1 MIRGLILLL
10 TLVLASCGG
19 ITSRDVA
26 ADNVM
31 IEERQ
36 LAIIG
41 TVKYVGLEGGFFGV
55 IGDDGTRYDPINLP
69 ASFAVDG
76 LRVKAQIQLRP
87 DSMGFHMW
95 GEMVEIIQIEGV

>member
-1 MIRGLILLL
+1 MIRGLIVLL
-10 TLVLASCGG
+10 TLVIASCGG
-19 ITSRDVA
+19 VTSREVA
-26 ADNVM
+26 TDNVM
-31 IEERQ
+31 IEERHVE
-36 LAIIG
+36 IVG
-41 TVKYVGLEGGFFGV
+41 TVKYIGLEGGFFGV

-87 DSMGFHMW
+87 DSMGIHMW